1 MSPELISTL
10 GLLLCVAPALVH
22 APEVL
27 SPMLARWVTNWI
39 LPFFGP
45 GLPNPRTAL
54 TRDEMLTMLDAAR
67 DAGPKGKEVTSSD
80 YVFLML
86 FEGRQISLASWSVAA
101 TVVYGLTLGLEE
113 RAPLHFMF
121 GVLSVLF
128 ALVNFNHAGIPG
140 LGEHPRVSRH
150 GRNVGILFGPIW
162 VVSAVLNLWAFAG
175 AS

>member
-1 MSPELISTL
+1 MSPSLISTL
-10 GLLLCVAPALVH
+10 GLLICVAPALVH

-27 SPMLARWVTNWI
+27 SPMLARWVTNYI

-45 GLPNPRTAL
+45 GLPNARTAL

-80 YVFLML
+80 YIFLML
-86 FEGRQISLASWSVAA
+86 FEGRQISLASWAVAA
-101 TVVYGLTLGLEE
+101 TVFYGLTLDLEA

-121 GVLSVLF
+121 GILSVLF

-150 GRNVGILFGPIW
+150 GRNVGISFGPVW
-162 VVSAVLNLWAFAG
+162 AVSAALNLWAFAG
-175 AS
+175 T

>member
-10 GLLLCVAPALVH
+10 GLLICVAPAIVH
-22 APEVL
+22 GPEVV
-27 SPMLARWVTNWI
+27 SPMFARWVTNWI

-45 GLPNPRTAL
+45 GVPNPSTAL
-54 TRDEMLTMLDAAR
+54 TRDEMLAMLDAAR
-67 DAGPKGKEVTSSD
+67 DAGPKGKEVTSND
-80 YVFLML
+80 YIFLML

-101 TVVYGLTLGLEE
+101 SVVYGLTLGLEA
-113 RAPLHFMF
+113 RAPLHFLF

-150 GRNVGILFGPIW
+150 GRNVGILFGPVW
-162 VVSAVLNLWAFAG
+162 VLAAVLNIWAFVG
-175 AS
+175 A

>member
-1 MSPELISTL
+1 MNLELISTL
-10 GLLLCVAPALVH
+10 GMLTCLAPALVH

-27 SPMLARWVTNWI
+27 SPLLARWPINWI

-67 DAGPKGKEVTSSD
+67 DAGPKGKEVASRD
-80 YVFLML
+80 YIFLML
-86 FEGRQISLASWSVAA
+86 FEGRQISLASLSVAV
-101 TVVYGLTLGLEE
+101 TVVYGLTLGLEA
-113 RAPLHFMF
+113 RAPLHLMF
-121 GVLSVLF
+121 SVLSVLF

-150 GRNVGILFGPIW
+150 GRNVGIVFGPVW
-162 VVSAVLNLWAFAG
+162 AASAVLNIWAFVG
-175 AS
+175 A

>member
-1 MSPELISTL
+1 MNPSLISTL
-10 GLLLCVAPALVH
+10 GLLICVAPALVH
-22 APEVL
+22 APEVI

-45 GLPNPRTAL
+45 GIPKASTAL

-67 DAGPKGKEVTSSD
+67 DAGPKGKEVTSKD
-80 YVFLML
+80 YIFLML

-101 TVVYGLTLGLEE
+101 TVVYGLTLGLEA

-121 GVLSVLF
+121 GILSVLF
-128 ALVNFNHAGIPG
+128 ALVNSNHAGIPG

-150 GRNVGILFGPIW
+150 GRNVGILFGPVW
-162 VVSAVLNLWAFAG
+162 AASAVLNGLAFFGG
-175 AS
+175 A